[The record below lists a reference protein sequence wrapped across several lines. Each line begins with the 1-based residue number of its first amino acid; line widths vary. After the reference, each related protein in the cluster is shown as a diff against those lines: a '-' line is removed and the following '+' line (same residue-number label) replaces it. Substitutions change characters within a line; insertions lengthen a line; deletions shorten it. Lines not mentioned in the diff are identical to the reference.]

1 MIIDRIENIGKYA
14 GLGEHFRTAAEWL
27 AMAGQDLSALVP
39 GTLQVDGKQVFA
51 TLADNLLSRETPAY
65 EAHRLYADIQV
76 IVDGRETFYL
86 GTEGK
91 PGQLMPEK
99 DFCECEVSAGLPFVL
114 ESGWF
119 AIFLP
124 GEMHA
129 PGNPAG
135 EPSVCRK
142 LVVKV
147 LA

>member
-1 MIIDRIENIGKYA
+1 MIIDQTKNIGKYA

-27 AMAGQDLSALVP
+27 AGQDLSALVP
-39 GTLQVDGKQVFA
+39 GTFQVDGKQVFA
-51 TLADNLLSRETPAY
+51 TLADNQLSRETPAY
-65 EAHRLYADIQV
+65 EAHRCYADILV
-76 IVDGRETFYL
+76 IVDGKETFYL

-91 PGQLMPEK
+91 AGQLIPEK
-99 DFCECEVSAGLPFVL
+99 DFCQCEVSAGLPFVL

-135 EPSVCRK
+135 RPSVCRK

-147 LA
+147 LV

>member
-1 MIIDRIENIGKYA
+1 MI
-14 GLGEHFRTAAEWL
+14 
-27 AMAGQDLSALVP
+27 
-39 GTLQVDGKQVFA
+39 VDGKEKFW
-51 TLADNLLSRETPAY
+51 
-65 EAHRLYADIQV
+65 
-76 IVDGRETFYL
+76 L

-91 PGQLMPEK
+91 AGQLIPEK
-99 DFCECEVSAGLPFVL
+99 DFCRCEVSAGLPFVL

-142 LVVKV
+142 MVVKV